1 MWKITNISN
10 PAQNI
15 KIAVARDNT
24 TTLGVILQPGQFC
37 ITDSRMTTS
46 IDAQTKR
53 KFISVEEN
61 YTNELGLE
69 LCQNYDLSDVDEA
82 RKQAEEYKG

>member
-15 KIAVARDNT
+15 KIAVAKDNT
-24 TTLGVILQPGQFC
+24 TTVGVILQPGQFC

-53 KFISVEEN
+53 SFISVEED
-61 YTNELGLE
+61 YANELGLE
-69 LCQNYDLSDVDEA
+69 LCKNYDLSDVDEA

>member
-1 MWKITNISN
+1 MELIVDGQGIGVYKIPRGS
-10 PAQNI
+10 
-15 KIAVARDNT
+15 
-24 TTLGVILQPGQFC
+24 TLFRGDSDKYLYQQQVMRLQERPTFFGLDQEN
-37 ITDSRMTTS
+37 
-46 IDAQTKR
+46 
-53 KFISVEEN
+53 VEEN